1 MITTVLPMKVFS
13 FGWIAWTR
21 VEALV
26 GRAYYTAMI
35 EGLLGAP
42 LCTRRLGPRTRR
54 HISITT
60 LYLHSSLLTSVLVK
74 SWNTTVGGGASSN
87 GKFCSQLLIF
97 CFGGNELP
105 TAADMVFKERWQS
118 YDRLSGIHVSVLRR
132 NPERLGDYSWLIRC
146 FPPCQPMQ
154 CVV

>member
-74 SWNTTVGGGASSN
+74 SWNTTVGGGASS
-87 GKFCSQLLIF
+87 LLIF